1 VTKFLDHFSNVFKGC
16 CVISFLSKLT
26 GIGKALRKVG
36 IFTLSAKVNTSA
48 VDLHI
53 KQAGVFKD
61 GFVLVDCSGE
71 EVFHAKVQ

>member
-1 VTKFLDHFSNVFKGC
+1 MAKFLDNFSNVFKGC

-26 GIGKALRKVG
+26 EIGKVLRKVG

-53 KQAGVFKD
+53 KQPGVFKNA
-61 GFVLVDCSGE
+61 FILVDFR
-71 EVFHAKVQ
+71 VVRKYFM

>member
-1 VTKFLDHFSNVFKGC
+1 MTKFLDNFSNVFKGC

-26 GIGKALRKVG
+26 EIGKLLRKVG

-53 KQAGVFKD
+53 KQPGVFKN
-61 GFVLVDCSGE
+61 GFILVDFRA
-71 EVFHAKVQ
+71 VRKYLM